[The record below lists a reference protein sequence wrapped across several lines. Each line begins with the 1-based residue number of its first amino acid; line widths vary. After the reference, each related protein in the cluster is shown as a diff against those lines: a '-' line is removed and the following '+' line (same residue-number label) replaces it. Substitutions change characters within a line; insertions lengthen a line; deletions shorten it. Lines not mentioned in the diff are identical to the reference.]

1 MLRSFEKINHL
12 ENGKTIYTFS
22 LLHAVINMINAYF
35 ALGSEEVSNGHYLAA
50 WAGHIIS
57 FSISIVARLE
67 IGNLSLSEW
76 GQPIT
81 LKNHLVRQLKFLLNQ
96 WQESF
101 CVVIVLYRFLSRLKW
116 RDWRKENC
124 PGPRCGW
131 QWRLLWLRVW
141 GENSR
146 SCLSSQLDGRERE
159 APASGLRMTPSYVA
173 INRGTTTDYSPFI
186 PFCPLVVT

>member
-22 LLHAVINMINAYF
+22 LLHAVISMINAYF

-81 LKNHLVRQLKFLLNQ
+81 LKNHLVRQLKFWLNQ

-124 PGPRCGW
+124 PGW
-131 QWRLLWLRVW
+131 QWRLLSLRVCPRSW
-141 GENSR
+141 TGE
-146 SCLSSQLDGRERE
+146 RER
-159 APASGLRMTPSYVA
+159 PLLVA
-173 INRGTTTDYSPFI
+173 WGWLLHMLP
-186 PFCPLVVT
+186 